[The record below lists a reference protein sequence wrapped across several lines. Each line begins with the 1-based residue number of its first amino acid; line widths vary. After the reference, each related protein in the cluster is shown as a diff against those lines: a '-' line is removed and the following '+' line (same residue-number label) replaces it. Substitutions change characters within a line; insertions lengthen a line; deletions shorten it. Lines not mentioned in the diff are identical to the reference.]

1 MREACKALNQC
12 LISFARHMYFI
23 SSKRCISNQTL
34 TNVLVSAPS
43 SHRRSIRLK
52 MTCDL
57 LIFVMSIIVSYA
69 PTKLRRCRQIYLN
82 WCRISIGQTASN
94 LIFGSHKTP
103 SDLDIHAFW
112 NWRVWSTEWGS
123 QRVIL
128 GLNLPEQGNLLKT
141 GTEYCLK
148 ILKPVQKT

>member
-23 SSKRCISNQTL
+23 NSKRCINQTL

-57 LIFVMSIIVSYA
+57 LIFVMSIIVSYG

-94 LIFGSHKTP
+94 LIFGSHITP
-103 SDLDIHAFW
+103 SDLDICIQLYYFSVGKFVSRTFSRSL
-112 NWRVWSTEWGS
+112 NLKTLLMSNWGS
-123 QRVIL
+123 
-128 GLNLPEQGNLLKT
+128 GK
-141 GTEYCLK
+141 
-148 ILKPVQKT
+148 